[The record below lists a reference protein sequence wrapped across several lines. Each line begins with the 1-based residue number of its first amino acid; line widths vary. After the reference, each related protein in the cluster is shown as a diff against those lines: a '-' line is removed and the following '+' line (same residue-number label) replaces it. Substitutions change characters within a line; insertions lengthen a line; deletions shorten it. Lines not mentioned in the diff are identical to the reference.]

1 MGVRNLGHNQT
12 MSRMLFIMLFGATSL
27 CAAPLQAQDTA
38 PEPPTAQDDS
48 QQVEESDEAFRRR
61 MELEDAR
68 DRDPTYVDPQDGYR
82 RELEKIDRLP
92 EASRDNIREQL
103 IDIIVENGEWSPED
117 ARREY
122 PYRPSAEAQQ
132 DAALATREQEAWDE
146 QIEKYH
152 AREAAAFGA
161 YRGPVTGPGN
171 PDGAE
176 GGAEGG
182 ETGSD
187 NGQSGQQGQS
197 GESGSAGQSGSAG
210 SYQPYEP
217 SRQTQDDSASTA
229 GVSESA
235 LDYVLGREARQEGTA
250 TGSSG
255 APQDPTQQAAD
266 EASVATQANETSEDA
281 EQPDETT
288 SPEVRG
294 ILAIEDL
301 DKLGDSVRPPPPEE
315 DDENPP
321 DRD

>member
-1 MGVRNLGHNQT
+1 
-12 MSRMLFIMLFGATSL
+12 MSRMLLILLLGAAAL
-27 CAAPLQAQDTA
+27 CTLPLQAQDTA

-68 DRDPTYVDPQDGYR
+68 DRDPTYIDPQDGYR

-92 EASRDNIREQL
+92 EASRDNIRKQL

-122 PYRPSAEAQQ
+122 PYQPSAEAQK
-132 DAALATREQEAWDE
+132 DAALETREQEAWDE

-161 YRGPVTGPGN
+161 YRGPVSGPGN

-176 GGAEGG
+176 GSAEGG
-182 ETGSD
+182 ESGSGS
-187 NGQSGQQGQS
+187 GQAGQQGQS
-197 GESGSAGQSGSAG
+197 GESGTADQSGADG
-210 SYQPYEP
+210 TYEP
-217 SRQTQDDSASTA
+217 YQSNRQTAADSASTA

-235 LDYVLGREARQEGTA
+235 LDYILGRQAG
-250 TGSSG
+250 
-255 APQDPTQQAAD
+255 QAAD
-266 EASVATQANETSEDA
+266 SSDA
-281 EQPDETT
+281 PRDSAQQPADDGSQTVQTDDPSDERADADENT
-288 SPEVRG
+288 PRDLRG
-294 ILAIEDL
+294 MLAIEDL
-301 DKLGDSVRPPPPEE
+301 EKLGDSVRPPPPEE

-321 DRD
+321 DND

>member
-1 MGVRNLGHNQT
+1 MMWR
-12 MSRMLFIMLFGATSL
+12 LFFILLIIAGL
-27 CAAPLQAQDTA
+27 PVTA
-38 PEPPTAQDDS
+38 PAQTREPDPGPAAEREDS

-68 DRDPTYVDPQDGYR
+68 RRDPTYVDPQDGYR

-117 ARREY
+117 ARRDY
-122 PYRPSAEAQQ
+122 PYSPSAAAQ
-132 DAALATREQEAWDE
+132 DDTALASREQEAWDE

-161 YRGPVTGPGN
+161 YRGPVSGPGN

-176 GGAEGG
+176 GGAQGG
-182 ETGSD
+182 ESGA
-187 NGQSGQQGQS
+187 GQDGQQGQS
-197 GESGSAGQSGSAG
+197 GENGSAGQSGAAG
-210 SYQPYEP
+210 TYQPYQ
-217 SRQTQDDSASTA
+217 SGQQSADDAASTA

-235 LDYVLGREARQEGTA
+235 LDYVLGRQTPQSGSAA
-250 TGSSG
+250 DSSG
-255 APQDPTQQAAD
+255 TPTTPAQQAAQAAGD
-266 EASVATQANETSEDA
+266 ATATAAPEDA
-281 EQPDETT
+281 SSDAAGEEANTPRDL
-288 SPEVRG
+288 RG

-315 DDENPP
+315 DEENPP
-321 DRD
+321 DNGN

>member
-1 MGVRNLGHNQT
+1 
-12 MSRMLFIMLFGATSL
+12 MSRMLLILLLGAAAL
-27 CAAPLQAQDTA
+27 CTLPLQAQDTA

-68 DRDPTYVDPQDGYR
+68 DRDPTYIDPQDGYR

-122 PYRPSAEAQQ
+122 PYQPSAEAQK
-132 DAALATREQEAWDE
+132 DAALETREQEAWDE

-161 YRGPVTGPGN
+161 YRGPVSGPGN

-176 GGAEGG
+176 GSAEGG
-182 ETGSD
+182 ESGSGS
-187 NGQSGQQGQS
+187 GQAGQQGQS
-197 GESGSAGQSGSAG
+197 GESATADQSGADG
-210 SYQPYEP
+210 TYEP
-217 SRQTQDDSASTA
+217 YQSDRQTAADSASTA

-235 LDYVLGREARQEGTA
+235 LDYILGRQAG
-250 TGSSG
+250 
-255 APQDPTQQAAD
+255 QAAD
-266 EASVATQANETSEDA
+266 SSDA
-281 EQPDETT
+281 PRDSAQQPADDGSQTVQTDDPSDERADADENT
-288 SPEVRG
+288 PRDLRG
-294 ILAIEDL
+294 MLAIEDL
-301 DKLGDSVRPPPPEE
+301 EKLGDSVRPPPPEE

-321 DRD
+321 DND